1 MDETNLNI
9 KLAEAQLRARALGMA
24 IRGSTRSED
33 DADVLEMLALDCVR
47 NLDELL
53 APVTVVIVTV
63 GERKIEVIKT
73 VRDHTGLGLK
83 EAKDLVEAVPTAMM
97 RLPISDANRAKNALE
112 TVGATVTLLGDRLK

>member
-1 MDETNLNI
+1 
-9 KLAEAQLRARALGMA
+9 MA
-24 IRGSTRSED
+24 IRGHFSTRSED

-73 VRDHTGLGLK
+73 F
-83 EAKDLVEAVPTAMM
+83 
-97 RLPISDANRAKNALE
+97 E
-112 TVGATVTLLGDRLK
+112 TTRVSVSRRLKI